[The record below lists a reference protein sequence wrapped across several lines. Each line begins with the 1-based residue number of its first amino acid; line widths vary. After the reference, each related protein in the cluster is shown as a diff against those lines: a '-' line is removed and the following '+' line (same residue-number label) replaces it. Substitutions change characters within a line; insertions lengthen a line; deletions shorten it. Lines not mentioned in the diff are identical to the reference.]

1 MASGFPSRISRRQ
14 FGRMAATLSAG
25 AAFLPLIGGAARA
38 EPKRGGRLRI
48 GSAGTNASESWDP
61 ATWGLSAIIGLGGFG
76 CIYNNLV
83 EVGSD
88 GTLMPELA
96 ESFEAAPGAKTWT
109 FKLRSGV
116 TFSNGKTLT
125 ADDVVASI
133 NHHRGPDS
141 KSSAKPIVAGIA
153 DIKSEGPDTVVFELE
168 GGNADFAYLLSD
180 YHLVIG
186 LAADGKVDWN
196 AHIGTG
202 GYTLTE
208 YEVGNRALLT
218 RRNDYW
224 KSGAAWFDEV
234 EIIGIDDVAARMNAV
249 LTGEVDVISNAD
261 IATVGRVKARSDV
274 VVEEVTGTQHFTMP
288 MFTDVAPFDNVDV
301 RLALKYAVDREE
313 MVKKILNGHG
323 KIANDQPI
331 APANRYYDADLPQRP
346 YDPEKAKFHLKKANL
361 EGLKVDL
368 HAADAAFQGA
378 LDTAV
383 LYSEQAARAGIT
395 INVVREP
402 NDGYWSNVWTKK
414 PFVMC
419 FWQGRPTED
428 WMFSQVYAAD
438 APWNDTHWKNP
449 QFNKLMLEARSELD
463 DAKRKQMYGE
473 MQRLVSDDGGVIIP
487 MYANYVWIRRAE
499 LTHGPHLSSISA
511 LDGSK
516 CGERWWFA

>member
-1 MASGFPSRISRRQ
+1 MSRRQ

-61 ATWGLSAIIGLGGFG
+61 ATWGLSAIMGLGGFG

>member
-1 MASGFPSRISRRQ
+1 
-14 FGRMAATLSAG
+14 MAAALGAG
-25 AAFLPLIGGAARA
+25 AALLPLGGGQAHAD
-38 EPKRGGRLRI
+38 PKRGGRLRI
-48 GSAGTNASESWDP
+48 GASGTNASESWDP
-61 ATWGLSAIIGLGGFG
+61 ATWGVSAIMGLGGFC

-83 EVGSD
+83 EIGSD
-88 GTLMPELA
+88 GVLKPELA
-96 ESFEAAPGAKTWT
+96 ESFEAAPDAKTWT

-133 NHHRGPDS
+133 NHHRGPNS

-153 DIKSEGPDTVVFELE
+153 DIKSDGPNTVVIELS
-168 GGNADFAYLLSD
+168 GGNADFAYLLTY

-186 LAADGKVDWN
+186 CADNGKVNWN

-208 YEVGNRALLT
+208 YEVGYRALLT
-218 RRNDYW
+218 RRGDYW
-224 KSGAAWFDEV
+224 KNNAAWFDEV

-249 LTGEVDVISNAD
+249 LTGEVDVISDAD
-261 IATVGRVKARSDV
+261 IATVERLKARSDV
-274 VVEEVTGTQHFTMP
+274 VVEEVVGTQHYTMP
-288 MFTDVAPFDNVDV
+288 MFTDTAPFDNVDV
-301 RLALKYAVDREE
+301 RLALKYAIDREE
-313 MVKKILNGHG
+313 MVKKILYGHG
-323 KIANDQPI
+323 RVANDQPI
-331 APANRYYDADLPQRP
+331 APANRYYDADLAARP
-346 YDPEKAKFHLKKANL
+346 YDPEKARFHLKKANAD
-361 EGLKVDL
+361 GLKVDL
-368 HAADAAFQGA
+368 HAADAAFTGA
-378 LDTAV
+378 LNTAV
-383 LYSEQAARAGIT
+383 LFSEQASKAGINV
-395 INVVREP
+395 NVVREP

-449 QFNKLMLEARSELD
+449 KFNKLMLEARSELD

-487 MYANYVWIRRAE
+487 MYANYVWVRRAQ
-499 LTHGPHLSSISA
+499 LSHGPRLSSVSA
-511 LDGSK
+511 LDGAK